1 MDLSMSG
8 IYDAQINLET
18 EERMRNVIGM
28 SVAAAMKL
36 KDYGYN
42 DEAIYEIIQVLFGM
56 EVKADQ
62 EKIDSINT
70 IMDVIHK
77 QSNIEN
83 ADQLLDKLRSIIGG
97 I

>member
-1 MDLSMSG
+1 MKPDSALIHKTLKEFFG
-8 IYDAQINLET
+8 YDA
-18 EERMRNVIGM
+18 
-28 SVAAAMKL
+28 
-36 KDYGYN
+36 
-42 DEAIYEIIQVLFGM
+42 F
-56 EVKADQ
+56 KADQ

>member
-1 MDLSMSG
+1 MSG
-8 IYDAQINLET
+8 IYDAQISLET

-42 DEAIYEIIQVLFGM
+42 DEAIYEIIQVLFGV

-62 EKIDSINT
+62 EKIDSIGK
-70 IMDVIHK
+70 ILDFIHHNG
-77 QSNIEN
+77 NIEN

>member
-1 MDLSMSG
+1 MELSMSG
-8 IYDAQINLET
+8 IYDAQISLET

-42 DEAIYEIIQVLFGM
+42 DEAIYEIIQVLFGA

-62 EKIDSINT
+62 RKID
-70 IMDVIHK
+70 
-77 QSNIEN
+77 QIEEILECVHGL
-83 ADQLLDKLRSIIGG
+83 ADTEEDFAQKVRDILSGKG
-97 I
+97 

>member
-1 MDLSMSG
+1 
-8 IYDAQINLET
+8 
-18 EERMRNVIGM
+18 MRNVIGM
-28 SVAAAMKL
+28 SVAAVLKL
-36 KDYGYN
+36 KDYGYD
-42 DEAIYEIIQVLFGM
+42 DEVIYEILQALFGV

-62 EKIDSINT
+62 DKIASINE

-77 QSNIEN
+77 HSNIEN

>member
-1 MDLSMSG
+1 
-8 IYDAQINLET
+8 
-18 EERMRNVIGM
+18 M

-36 KDYGYN
+36 KDYGYE
-42 DEAIYEIIQVLFGM
+42 DEAIYEIIQVLFGV

-62 EKIDSINT
+62 NKIDSINT

>member
-1 MDLSMSG
+1 MSG
-8 IYDAQINLET
+8 IYNAQISLET
-18 EERMRNVIGM
+18 EERLRNVIGM
-28 SVAAAMKL
+28 SVAVAMKL

-42 DEAIYEIIQVLFGM
+42 DEAIYEIIQVLFGV

-62 EKIDSINT
+62 SKIDSINT

>member
-1 MDLSMSG
+1 MDLSMSV
-8 IYDAQINLET
+8 IYNAQISLET
-18 EERMRNVIGM
+18 EERLRNVIGM

-42 DEAIYEIIQVLFGM
+42 DEAIYEIIQVLFGA
-56 EVKADQ
+56 EAKADQ
-62 EKIDSINT
+62 DKIDSIGK
-70 IMDVIHK
+70 ILDYIHHNG
-77 QSNIEN
+77 NIEN

>member
-1 MDLSMSG
+1 MELSMSG
-8 IYDAQINLET
+8 IYDAQISLET

-36 KDYGYN
+36 KDYGYD
-42 DEAIYEIIQVLFGM
+42 DEAIYEIIQVLFGV

-62 EKIDSINT
+62 SKIDSIGK
-70 IMDVIHK
+70 ILDYIHHNG
-77 QSNIEN
+77 NIEN
-83 ADQLLDKLRSIIGG
+83 ADQLLYKLRSIIGG